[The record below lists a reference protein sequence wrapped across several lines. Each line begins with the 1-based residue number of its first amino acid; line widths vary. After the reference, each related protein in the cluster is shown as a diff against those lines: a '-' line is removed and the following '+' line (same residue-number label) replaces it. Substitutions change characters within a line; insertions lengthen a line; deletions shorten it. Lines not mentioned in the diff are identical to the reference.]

1 MLPKAQGSPLPGPS
15 SYLLSGLGSPALL
28 NEGAE
33 TRDGLP
39 KDQIL
44 HLKRAFVGVE
54 RFAVGKEAR
63 DLVVSDDAVAAKQL
77 AGPCNGLA
85 ALGRAER
92 LGESRMRV
100 RQLAFGVQLRLT
112 RNQALRGRDV
122 GDHFGEQVLH
132 QLKPADR
139 PAEL

>member
-1 MLPKAQGSPLPGPS
+1 MRPKAQGSPLPGPS
-15 SYLLSGLGSPALL
+15 SYLLSGLGSPALS

-33 TRDGLP
+33 PRNGLP

-54 RFAVGKEAR
+54 RFAIRKEAR
-63 DLVVSDDAVAAKQL
+63 DFVVGDDAVTAQEL

-92 LGESRMRV
+92 FRKRRV
-100 RQLAFGVQLRLT
+100 RVCKLALGMQLRLAH
-112 RNQALRGRDV
+112 NQALRG
-122 GDHFGEQVLH
+122 GD
-132 QLKPADR
+132 
-139 PAEL
+139 